1 MRPRSRLRARKCVWQ
16 PQRSIVCGQI
26 WQAESGAR
34 RQHQHPPLM
43 CWSDS
48 PPFILPYHYNK
59 FISERLRESR
69 ADITKPKYS
78 LPLHIR
84 VFLCGNARIGAG
96 RSMSG
101 GNLYLSHKGIG
112 RTPERTQRGS
122 GKGVTFH
129 QRETAEREERRGR
142 INFVNYFLLPA
153 EIFRNARRTTMAKEC
168 LSPPP
173 QSLLAKAEN
182 GLSERERCSWLTS
195 GRFLTHSLVLTH
207 RFCAILSKAAARR
220 AKSLEAPFTS
230 ERTFNHHHP
239 SIHPSVSLSPSLRQ
253 PTRPPSTHSFLFSLR
268 Q

>member
-1 MRPRSRLRARKCVWQ
+1 
-16 PQRSIVCGQI
+16 
-26 WQAESGAR
+26 
-34 RQHQHPPLM
+34 
-43 CWSDS
+43 
-48 PPFILPYHYNK
+48 
-59 FISERLRESR
+59 
-69 ADITKPKYS
+69 
-78 LPLHIR
+78 
-84 VFLCGNARIGAG
+84 
-96 RSMSG
+96 MSG

-182 GLSERERCSWLTS
+182 GLSEREMQLAYFWPIP
-195 GRFLTHSLVLTH
+195 HSLTRSHASFLR
-207 RFCAILSKAAARR
+207 RFVKGGVARR

-230 ERTFNHHHP
+230 ERTFNHRHP